1 MRLLTHLL
9 LNSHDIAA
17 FLTYFLHG
25 WQASAS
31 CLITW
36 AHYLVLL
43 FLIISLCNANV
54 DEEFVKGM
62 CPRGEQ
68 KVFYVIVL
76 LGFLWGIL
84 QLSFISIRLT
94 SRCDEA
100 ELKLLR
106 DVNTETHELVLRKKR
121 SEVSFRESCSG
132 TDSQFYINVKF

>member
-1 MRLLTHLL
+1 
-9 LNSHDIAA
+9 
-17 FLTYFLHG
+17 
-25 WQASAS
+25 
-31 CLITW
+31 
-36 AHYLVLL
+36 
-43 FLIISLCNANV
+43 
-54 DEEFVKGM
+54 M